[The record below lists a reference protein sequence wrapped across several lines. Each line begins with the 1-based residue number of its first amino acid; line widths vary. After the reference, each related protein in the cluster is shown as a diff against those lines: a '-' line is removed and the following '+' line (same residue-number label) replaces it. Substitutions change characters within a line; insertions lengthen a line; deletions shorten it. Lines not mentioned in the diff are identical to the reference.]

1 MNSHNR
7 NIAIVS
13 SAAYGAVLC
22 CGMIFFL
29 LDTREKPFYMH
40 PSKSVAVFSVFWFS
54 FAPSILFTGATIP
67 WLCAACGSEV
77 AVLVFAIVPGCIFVL
92 LGVVWL
98 VVYFFHE
105 RNSYFVGVQH
115 NALWGGNMAN
125 LEAAIGG
132 SAARRYLYTA
142 ADPAMVDGAKAF
154 RVADGALP
162 HPYGAWTASV
172 NAFGFED
179 VDTAITPASQWRGYT
194 ASHENNIPRGAG
206 GRAADCASSASW
218 YRGPLVLPTH
228 SVGQLGPPYLVQ
240 ERSLGTHYVA

>member
-22 CGMIFFL
+22 CGMLFFL
-29 LDTREKPFYMH
+29 LDTREKHFYMH
-40 PSKSVAVFSVFWFS
+40 PSKSVAVFSVLWFS

-67 WLCAACGSEV
+67 WLCAAYGSEV
-77 AVLVFAIVPGCIFVL
+77 AALVFAIVPGCIFVL

-98 VVYFFHE
+98 VVYLFHE

-115 NALWGGNMAN
+115 SALWGGNIAN

-132 SAARRYLYTA
+132 SAARRYVYTA
-142 ADPAMVDGAKAF
+142 ADPAMVGVAKAF
-154 RVADGALP
+154 SVADSALPRPHGAL
-162 HPYGAWTASV
+162 TASFS
-172 NAFGFED
+172 ASGFED
-179 VDTAITPASQWRGYT
+179 VDAVITPASQWRGYT
-194 ASHENNIPRGAG
+194 ASRENNIPRGAG
-206 GRAADCASSASW
+206 GWAADRASSASW

-228 SVGQLGPPYLVQ
+228 SVDQLEPPYVVQ